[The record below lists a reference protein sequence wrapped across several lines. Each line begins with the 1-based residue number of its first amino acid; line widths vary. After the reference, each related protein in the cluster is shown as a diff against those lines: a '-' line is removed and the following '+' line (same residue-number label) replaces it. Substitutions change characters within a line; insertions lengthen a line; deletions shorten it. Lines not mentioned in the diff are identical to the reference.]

1 MSEEEKDTTSSGKS
15 PVVFERVKEQFQDG
29 VLDLSEEFDELSL
42 VAHKDSVYE
51 ILEFLKNDTELSYDF
66 LVDVTAVDYS
76 QMEDVLTKY
85 DYARYMVVYHL
96 YSYKT
101 GNRLRVKAPVHE
113 KELSV
118 RTVTS
123 LWKGAAWLEREAYDM
138 FGIAFENH
146 PDLRRIL
153 MPDDFEGY
161 PLCKDYP
168 LRGRGERE
176 TFDFERQ
183 NA

>member
-1 MSEEEKDTTSSGKS
+1 MSEEEKDTTNSDESSSVFGK
-15 PVVFERVKEQFQDG
+15 VREKFQDCI
-29 VLDLSEEFDELSL
+29 LDLSEEFDELTM
-42 VAHKDSVYE
+42 VVRKDSIYD
-51 ILEFLKNDTELSYDF
+51 ILEFLKTDTELSYDF

-76 QMEDVLTKY
+76 QMEDVLAKY
-85 DYARYMVVYHL
+85 DYARFMVVYHL

-101 GNRLRVKAPVHE
+101 GNRLRIKTPVHE

-118 RTVTS
+118 RSVTS

>member
-1 MSEEEKDTTSSGKS
+1 MSEEEKDTTRSDES
-15 PVVFERVKEQFQDG
+15 PAEFERVREQFQDDI
-29 VLDLSEEFDELSL
+29 LDISEEFEESTLI
-42 VAHKDSVYE
+42 VGKDSVYE
-51 ILEFLKNDTELSYDF
+51 ILEFLKNQPELSYDF

-76 QMEDVLTKY
+76 QMEDVLAKY
-85 DYARYMVVYHL
+85 DYARFMVVYHL

-101 GNRLRVKAPVHE
+101 GNRLRIKTPVHE

-123 LWKGAAWLEREAYDM
+123 LWKSAAWLEREAYDM

>member
-1 MSEEEKDTTSSGKS
+1 MSEEEKDTTDSDES
-15 PVVFERVKEQFQDG
+15 PVIFEKVKEPFQDAI
-29 VLDLSEEFDELSL
+29 LDLSEEFDELTL
-42 VAHKDSVYE
+42 VVRKDSVYD
-51 ILEFLKNDTELSYDF
+51 ILEFLKNDAELSYDF

-76 QMEDVLTKY
+76 RMEDVLTKY
-85 DYARYMVVYHL
+85 DYARFMVVYHL

-101 GNRLRVKAPVHE
+101 GDRLRVKAPVHE
-113 KELSV
+113 KELSI
-118 RTVTS
+118 RSVTS
-123 LWKGAAWLEREAYDM
+123 LWKAAAWLEREAYDM
-138 FGIAFENH
+138 FGITFANH

>member
-1 MSEEEKDTTSSGKS
+1 MKEEEKDTTNSDES
-15 PVVFERVKEQFQDG
+15 PVVFERVKEEFQDSIR
-29 VLDLSEEFDELSL
+29 DFPKEFGELTL
-42 VAHKDSVYE
+42 VVSKDSVYE
-51 ILEFLKNDTELSYDF
+51 ILEFLKTDADLSYDF

-76 QMEDVLTKY
+76 LMEDVLTKY
-85 DYARYMVVYHL
+85 DYARFMVVYHL

-101 GNRLRVKAPVHE
+101 GDRLRVKAPVHE
-113 KELSV
+113 KELSI
-118 RTVTS
+118 RSVTP

-138 FGIAFENH
+138 FGITFENH

-153 MPDDFEGY
+153 MPDDFEGH

>member
-1 MSEEEKDTTSSGKS
+1 MSEEEKGTTNSDES
-15 PVVFERVKEQFQDG
+15 PAVFERAKEKFQDAI
-29 VLDLSEEFDELSL
+29 LDLTEEIGELTL
-42 VAHKDSVYE
+42 VTRRDSVYE
-51 ILEFLKNDTELSYDF
+51 VLEFLKNDADLSYDF

-76 QMEDVLTKY
+76 LMEDVLTKY
-85 DYARYMVVYHL
+85 DYARFMVVYHL

-101 GNRLRVKAPVHE
+101 GDRLRVKAPVHE
-113 KELSV
+113 KELSI
-118 RTVTS
+118 RSATP

-138 FGIAFENH
+138 FGITFENH